1 MHPFDDLSITYDS
14 EADYTEQRN
23 RVNGKFDSSEA
34 TVTWVGRFAGSFED
48 LESTGGSKFGRY
60 WITFAG
66 AIDRESSD
74 TLMTTGNSPTWKT
87 NPFLVGTATAAAGD
101 STTTCITI
109 KNAASLKSGLGNVIY
124 GLATLAIAI
133 PISL

>member
-23 RVNGKFDSSEA
+23 RVNGTFDFSEA
-34 TVTWVGRFAGSFED
+34 IVIWVGGFAGSFED

-66 AIDRESSD
+66 TIDRGNSD
-74 TLMTTGNSPTWKT
+74 TLVTTGNSPTWKT
-87 NPFLVGTATAAAGD
+87 NPLLVGTATAAAGV
-101 STTTCITI
+101 STATYTTIN
-109 KNAASLKSGLGNVIY
+109 NAASLKSGLGNAIY

-133 PISL
+133 TISL

>member
-14 EADYTEQRN
+14 QADYTEQRN
-23 RVNGKFDSSEA
+23 RVDGTFDSSEA

-60 WITFAG
+60 RITFAG
-66 AIDRESSD
+66 TIDTENSD
-74 TLMTTGNSPTWKT
+74 TLMTTGNNPTWKT
-87 NPFLVGTATAAAGD
+87 NSLLVGTATAAAGA

-109 KNAASLKSGLGNVIY
+109 NNAASLKSGLGNAIY
-124 GLATLAIAI
+124 GLAALAIAI